1 MMMMI
6 IFPFEYFCFRF
17 HFSKFIRRQR
27 TLSLYRQFFRLIQ
40 KIDNKQQRMEI
51 RNWIREE
58 FYNMKHITDKELIDM
73 NLTRG
78 NNALKELENFL
89 RQSHAFK
96 D

>member
-1 MMMMI
+1 MS
-6 IFPFEYFCFRF
+6 RRRLQDNTLSLF
-17 HFSKFIRRQR
+17 HFIRRQR